1 MKLLVKF
8 NIILLVLF
16 SAGGLILSQAIY
28 SFLVR
33 NAQREA
39 LQQAE
44 LMMASAKSVREYTS
58 SDLAPLLEQN
68 PQHKQRFL
76 PETVP
81 AFGALSTFTKLRANY
96 PDYTYREPALNPTNP
111 EHRATAWEA
120 DLITYLRDH
129 PDQKRI
135 SGQRATPMGASLYL
149 AEPLSAAQP
158 CMECHSHPSAAP
170 AAMTA
175 TYGPNNGFGWKLGS
189 TVAAQIVSVPTSVPM
204 QKAKE
209 AFRLVLIYLVVTLLA
224 TIIALDAGV
233 YYIVIRPLRPVSDT
247 ADRVSKGELD
257 IPPLHVRGKDEIAM
271 VIASFNRMQLSL
283 AKAFKMLG

>member
-1 MKLLVKF
+1 MKLLTKF

-81 AFGALSTFTKLRANY
+81 AFGALSTFNKLRANY

-111 EHRATAWEA
+111 EHRATAWKPSA
-120 DLITYLRDH
+120 SSPICATI
-129 PDQKRI
+129 RI
-135 SGQRATPMGASLYL
+135 KSASLANARL
-149 AEPLSAAQP
+149 RWARLSIL
-158 CMECHSHPSAAP
+158 PSR
-170 AAMTA
+170 
-175 TYGPNNGFGWKLGS
+175 S
-189 TVAAQIVSVPTSVPM
+189 
-204 QKAKE
+204 
-209 AFRLVLIYLVVTLLA
+209 
-224 TIIALDAGV
+224 
-233 YYIVIRPLRPVSDT
+233 
-247 ADRVSKGELD
+247 
-257 IPPLHVRGKDEIAM
+257 PPP
-271 VIASFNRMQLSL
+271 SL
-283 AKAFKMLG
+283 AWSVTAIHLPRPRR